1 MTAKITS
8 LTYLEFYSGIGG
20 WGYALEHA
28 CRSINNKNKN
38 DGNDGSILL
47 QPLLLAAYDHS
58 DLCNSVLLHNHKFP
72 NMSSSS
78 ISENINNKKRKK
90 QSLASQTPI
99 EKLTLQTLSSLNAN
113 IWCMSPPCQPHTRQ
127 HTNQMNEMNDSRSKS
142 FIHLCDMLSEM
153 DDNSLPQI
161 IMLENVVGFEKS
173 WKHHGSFQTFR
184 NVLHKRN
191 YQVIHIHLDPTHVGI
206 PNNRPRHY
214 TCAILQRREEE
225 KGRNGRYDHLFCKE
239 ILNQAPIIHDESS
252 LLAIKT
258 STCTKLSSFLDKDIP
273 PNHTSSSS
281 SKVSQQKC
289 QELQIPTKI
298 QTSSSAWCFDIA
310 TTTNDNDE
318 CITSCFT
325 HSYGKFIRGTGSIL
339 YTGPTSSSPE
349 GNGDGDGGDNTV
361 QFKLLPPEERTYD
374 ESWSKGINWDY
385 MRYFSGT
392 EVARLMGFPVD
403 DNVESADDKKKN
415 SQTEEE
421 EEGYRKFS
429 FPSEVTMKQQWK
441 LLGNSLNV
449 RVAAAVAEM
458 GIDSVYS

>member
-1 MTAKITS
+1 MTTKITS

-28 CRSINNKNKN
+28 CRSINNNKNKN
-38 DGNDGSILL
+38 DGNDGSDILL
-47 QPLLLAAYDHS
+47 QPQLLAAYDHS
-58 DLCNSVLLHNHKFP
+58 DLCNSVLLHNHKSP
-72 NMSSSS
+72 DISSSS
-78 ISENINNKKRKK
+78 IPSSANKKRKK
-90 QSLASQTPI
+90 QQSLASQTPI
-99 EKLTLQTLSSLNAN
+99 EKLSLETLSSFNAN
-113 IWCMSPPCQPHTRQ
+113 CWCMSPPCQPHTRQ

-142 FIHLCDMLSEM
+142 FIHLCNMLSEM
-153 DDNSLPQI
+153 DEGSLPQI
-161 IMLENVVGFEKS
+161 ILLENVVGFEKS
-173 WKHHGSFQTFR
+173 WEHQGSFQLFR
-184 NVLHKRN
+184 QVLHKRN
-191 YQVIHIHLDPTHVGI
+191 YQVVHIHLDPTHVGI

-214 TCAILQRREEE
+214 TVAIQRGRREEE
-225 KGRNGRYDHLFCKE
+225 KGEIGRYDHLFCKE
-239 ILNQAPIIHDESS
+239 ILNQAPIIHGESS
-252 LLAIKT
+252 LLVKT
-258 STCTKLSSFLDKDIP
+258 STFTKLSSFLDRDIP
-273 PNHTSSSS
+273 PKHNSPDC
-281 SKVSQQKC
+281 KESQQKC
-289 QELQIPTKI
+289 QSLQIPIKV

-310 TTTNDNDE
+310 TTNDNDE

-339 YTGPTSSSPE
+339 YTGPTSSSKDDE
-349 GNGDGDGGDNTV
+349 DGGDNKV

-403 DNVESADDKKKN
+403 DNKESADDDKKKKKKC
-415 SQTEEE
+415 QEEE
-421 EEGYRKFS
+421 EKECHRKFS
-429 FPSEVTMKQQWK
+429 FPSEITMNQQWK

>member
-28 CRSINNKNKN
+28 CRSINNNKNKN
-38 DGNDGSILL
+38 DDGNILL
-47 QPLLLAAYDHS
+47 QPQLLAAYDHS
-58 DLCNSVLLHNHKFP
+58 DLCNSVLIHNHKSS

-78 ISENINNKKRKK
+78 IPENTNNEKRKK

-99 EKLTLQTLSSLNAN
+99 EKLSLETLSSFNAN

-127 HTNQMNEMNDSRSKS
+127 HTNQINEMNDSRSKS
-142 FIHLCDMLSEM
+142 FIHLCDMISEM
-153 DDNSLPQI
+153 DEGNLPQI
-161 IMLENVVGFEKS
+161 IMLENVVGFEMS
-173 WKHHGSFQTFR
+173 WEHHGSFQTFR
-184 NVLHKRN
+184 QVLSNRN

-214 TCAILQRREEE
+214 TVAILQRRRGGE
-225 KGRNGRYDHLFCKE
+225 KGRSGRYDHLFCKE
-239 ILNQAPIIHDESS
+239 ILNQAPIIHGESS
-252 LLAIKT
+252 LFVKT
-258 STCTKLSSFLDKDIP
+258 STFTKLSSFLDKDIP
-273 PNHTSSSS
+273 PNHTSPSSC
-281 SKVSQQKC
+281 KESQQKC
-289 QELQIPTKI
+289 QSLQIPTKV

-310 TTTNDNDE
+310 TTNDNDD

-339 YTGPTSSSPE
+339 YTGPTSSSSK
-349 GNGDGDGGDNTV
+349 GDEDGGDITV
-361 QFKLLPPEERTYD
+361 QFKLLSPEERTYD

-403 DNVESADDKKKN
+403 EESADDMKKMKC
-415 SQTEEE
+415 QTEK
-421 EEGYRKFS
+421 EGYRKFS
-429 FPSEVTMKQQWK
+429 FPAEVTMKQQWK

-449 RVAAAVAEM
+449 RVAAAIAEM